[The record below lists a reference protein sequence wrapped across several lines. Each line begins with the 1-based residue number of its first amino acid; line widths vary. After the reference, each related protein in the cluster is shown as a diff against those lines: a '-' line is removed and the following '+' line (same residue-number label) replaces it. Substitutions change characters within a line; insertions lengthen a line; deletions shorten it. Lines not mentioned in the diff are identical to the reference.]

1 MYDTILFPTDGS
13 EAVQEAAE
21 HAYDHA
27 ERYDADLHV
36 LFVVRESESTAI
48 AGQTAAMDMLDA
60 DAEEALRSVTEGAA
74 GRGIEVFSEV
84 RVGTPYREIIDY
96 TDEVGIDLVV
106 MSTHGRSGIGRFFM
120 GSVTERVIR
129 DGNAPVLAVQRD

>member
-1 MYDTILFPTDGS
+1 MYDVILFPTDGS
-13 EAVQEAAE
+13 DAMRGAAE

-36 LFVVRESESTAI
+36 LYVVRESESAAI
-48 AGQTAAMDMLDA
+48 VGQQAAVDALDA
-60 DAEEALRSVTEGAA
+60 DAEEAMNDAVEGATD
-74 GRGIEVFSEV
+74 RDIEVVSEV

-96 TDEVGIDLVV
+96 SGEAGVDLVV

-129 DGNAPVLAVQRD
+129 DGSAPVLAVQR